1 MQKEPHVSHPPNP
14 RKPDRRRSAFRANRF
29 GIRYHLCLLLPAALT
44 LMTPHTLLAAQA
56 DSVAARALAYRP
68 SVAGYGRIRPSAPLW
83 LRSRLDATVERL
95 AVGPGQAVQPGTL
108 LYVLGGAGVKER
120 LHVARESLRAAAQRL
135 NLARKDAASAKRR
148 YPQFANRQTLDRY
161 LQALAAARLQ
171 HAQAEAA
178 VQRLHAWTHVESPI
192 AGRVARLALAP
203 GQQLR
208 AGSRTLRVEPA
219 TGLALRARFF
229 PDNPTTLFVG
239 ERGTFRPAAGGAAQP
254 VRVVALEPGLTASGG
269 RIAWLVPVQAN
280 RPAAWADGAA
290 GNVRLEAHARPAVQV
305 PPEALVLDRGRWW
318 VLIRRNGSLHTQA
331 VVPAPGGGSSGV
343 ILSGLKPGDDV
354 VVRDAY
360 RLFHRDFASHYTPPD

>member
-1 MQKEPHVSHPPNP
+1 MQKKPHVSHPPTGHGPDHTHLASP
-14 RKPDRRRSAFRANRF
+14 RHRF
-29 GIRYHLCLLLPAALT
+29 GERILMRLLLPAALT
-44 LMTPHTLLAAQA
+44 LMTPHTLFAAPD
-56 DSVAARALAYRP
+56 DSVAAKALAYRP
-68 SVAGYGRIRPSAPLW
+68 SVTGYGRIHPSAPLW

-120 LHVARESLRAAAQRL
+120 LHVARESLRAATQRL

-178 VQRLHAWTHVESPI
+178 VRRLRAWTHVESPI
-192 AGRVARLALAP
+192 AGRVAHLALAP

-208 AGSRTLRVEPA
+208 AGSRTLRLEPA

-229 PDNPTTLFVG
+229 PENPTSLFVG
-239 ERGTFRPAAGGAAQP
+239 EHGTFRPAAGGVAQS
-254 VRVVALEPGLTASGG
+254 VRVVALEPGLTASGA
-269 RIAWLVPVQAN
+269 RIAWLAPVLAN

-290 GNVRLEAHARPAVQV
+290 GNVRLEAHVRPAVQV

-318 VLIRRNGSLHTQA
+318 VLIRTDGRLHTQA